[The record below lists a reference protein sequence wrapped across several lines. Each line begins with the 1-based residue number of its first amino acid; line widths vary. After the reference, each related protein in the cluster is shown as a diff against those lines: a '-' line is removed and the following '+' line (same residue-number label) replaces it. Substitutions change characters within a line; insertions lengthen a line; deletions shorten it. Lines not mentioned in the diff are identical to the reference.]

1 MSLLSKGERL
11 CTKLVELF
19 ANRVIKRRN
28 MIMSIQREEFA
39 LRVLGVL
46 ILGGVLS
53 FLILSFSFPFCVALP
68 FFLPFAGF
76 YGFPSSR

>member
-1 MSLLSKGERL
+1 MSSLSKGERL

-53 FLILSFSFPFCVALP
+53 FSILSFS
-68 FFLPFAGF
+68 
-76 YGFPSSR
+76 

>member
-1 MSLLSKGERL
+1 
-11 CTKLVELF
+11 
-19 ANRVIKRRN
+19 
-28 MIMSIQREEFA
+28 MSIQREEFA